1 MSNTV
6 IPGISRIQ
14 ERPSIGDSA
23 FTLFPVRSDCPDSLD
38 TAARPGVRSGISGG
52 GVRICDQSD
61 NRLLG
66 NWNRPSRRKG
76 SFFFVYFAV
85 TKIFVK
91 ISMGYFILVL
101 FAVFASVVSVFIG
114 ENIHQIVS

>member
-1 MSNTV
+1 MEEVCVYVTNPTTGCLE
-6 IPGISRIQ
+6 IGIDQ
-14 ERPSIGDSA
+14 VGERV
-23 FTLFPVRSDCPDSLD
+23 L
-38 TAARPGVRSGISGG
+38 
-52 GVRICDQSD
+52 
-61 NRLLG
+61 
-66 NWNRPSRRKG
+66 
-76 SFFFVYFAV
+76 FFFVYFAV